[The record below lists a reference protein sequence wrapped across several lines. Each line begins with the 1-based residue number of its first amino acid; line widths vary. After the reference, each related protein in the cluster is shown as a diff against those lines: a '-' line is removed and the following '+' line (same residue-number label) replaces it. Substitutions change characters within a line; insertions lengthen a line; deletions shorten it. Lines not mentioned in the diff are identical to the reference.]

1 HEYLHWQ
8 GNRRDD
14 MTREQREL
22 EAEATSFAVLAHFG
36 VEQPSDRYLASWDAT
51 AESIT
56 ASLHTIRDA
65 VHHILGAMDSKGQER
80 TEAEIEEIAA

>member
-1 HEYLHWQ
+1 MHWQ
-8 GNRRDD
+8 SNRRDD

-22 EAEATSFAVLAHFG
+22 EAEATSFAVLSHFG

-65 VHHILGAMDSKGQER
+65 VHHILGVMDSEGQA
-80 TEAEIEEIAA
+80 EAEIEEIAA

>member
-1 HEYLHWQ
+1 LHQ
-8 GNRRDD
+8 HGLKGDK
-14 MTREQREL
+14 TKEQREL

-36 VEQPSDRYLASWDAT
+36 IEQHSDRYLASWDAT

-65 VHHILGAMDSKGQER
+65 VHSILGAMDSKED
-80 TEAEIEEIAA
+80 ADIEDIAA